1 LTETRP
7 QVLWRGFNIN
17 QENNTREAILEVLEE
32 RFRNF
37 EGEISKAELA
47 DEIGVD
53 PETVRRQAQKLKRQ
67 DKIEE
72 VDRSDSTRAFY
83 KLKSD
88 EDRVSE
94 DEELLNEIKRA
105 HEEAKNILGG
115 YLHPTLEGTAFVGN
129 FDPESERFRRAFHHL
144 VRKQQDWNIPSES
157 KIEGWK
163 SDLTKLIGF
172 AAIEASEDVESSV
185 PEVPGEDV
193 YTPEEY
199 AEKNREFIE
208 KVEIKHKDGD
218 FEMMRLPDKLAY
230 FTEDH
235 ILFDAD
241 LGIDVTEYTIDE
253 SEMEQETE
261 NK

>member
-1 LTETRP
+1 
-7 QVLWRGFNIN
+7 LWRGFNIK
-17 QENNTREAILEVLEE
+17 QEKSTREAILEVLEE

-37 EGEISKAELA
+37 EGEISKTELA
-47 DEIGVD
+47 DEIEVD

-72 VDRSDSTRAFY
+72 VDRNDSDRAFY
-83 KLKSD
+83 ELKS
-88 EDRVSE
+88 EKDRVSE
-94 DEELLNEIKRA
+94 DDELLNEIKRA

-115 YLHPTLEGTAFVGN
+115 YLNPTLEETAFVGN
-129 FDPESERFRRAFHHL
+129 FDSENERFRRAFHHL
-144 VRKQQDWNIPSES
+144 VRKQQNWNIPSES
-157 KIEGWK
+157 KIRGWK

-172 AAIEASEDVESSV
+172 AAIEASEDVDSSV

-199 AEKNREFIE
+199 AEKNRALID

-230 FTEDH
+230 FTEEH

-241 LGIDVTEYTIDE
+241 LGIDVTEYTIDD
-253 SEMEQETE
+253 SELKQETE
-261 NK
+261 DK